1 MKNTVYMAVTVL
13 VFVLAFYIGR
23 LTHVCPARAPVAAL
37 DTAIQNREFAIDTLL
52 IRLEI
57 QENHLKQ
64 IEKLLYEKDSIIT
77 VPVYLRPVYTTTE
90 LERKLSDRAA
100 RFISADSL

>member
-1 MKNTVYMAVTVL
+1 MKPTVYILIL
-13 VFVLAFYIGR
+13 VCVSVSAFYIGR
-23 LTHVCPARAPVAAL
+23 VTYICPARGNVAAL
-37 DTAIQNREFAIDTLL
+37 DTVIRNREFAIDTLL

-57 QENHLKQ
+57 QEKQLKL

-77 VPVYLRPVYTTTE
+77 VPVYLRPVYTTSE